1 MPFILFNMNEK
12 FAYGYDM
19 DAYIDKASEQ
29 MKEDFPWATRD
40 MIADHTYYGI
50 EKVGD
55 DYQYVSYSSW
65 HDGTLKAY
73 PENIDCEE
81 FLRRLAS
88 GHDWELERANPVK
101 EFIDV
106 PSSCRCSGDWFLET
120 YRIQKHQLGGYSAY
134 VQAGNR
140 SAGGSRTFF
149 IPASY
154 LKLPWEDF
162 LDKYLDLVPPGP
174 FYVGRSDL
182 ENCPGLKEFLGY
194 L

>member
-1 MPFILFNMNEK
+1 MNKK
-12 FAYGYDM
+12 FPYGYNVN
-19 DAYIDKASEQ
+19 AYIDKAFEQ

-40 MIADHTYYGI
+40 MIAEHTNYGI

-55 DYQYVSYSSW
+55 NYQFVSYYSKY
-65 HDGTLKAY
+65 DGTLKAY

-81 FLRRLAS
+81 FIHRLAS

-101 EFIDV
+101 ETIDV
-106 PSSCRCSGDWFLET
+106 PTTNRCSGDWFLEV
-120 YRIQKHQLGGYSAY
+120 YRIQKHELGGYSAF

-154 LKLPWEDF
+154 FKLPWEEF
-162 LDKYLDLVPPGP
+162 LDKYLELVNPGS
-174 FYVGRSDL
+174 FYVGRDDL
-182 ENCPGLKEFLGY
+182 ENAEGLKEFLGFRV
-194 L
+194 